1 MRDQQLYYHRLW
13 MWLEE
18 QLRQERDSAPES
30 NVSLVEEIPR
40 RKRRTASPKVPRLS
54 ASKRKLKPSA
64 AVSKPHKILQMLKHK
79 APAHAYLDD
88 FSSEVSQYTAHAEW
102 GPSCTEAVSKP
113 HKILQM
119 LKHKAP
125 AHAYLDDFSTEV
137 SQYTAHA
144 EWGPSCTEAVSKPH
158 KTLQMLKHKA
168 PAHAYLDDFSTEVS
182 QYTAHA
188 EWGPS
193 CTEAVSK
200 PHKTLQ
206 MLKHKTPAHAYLDDF
221 STEVDPPEAFPLEKD
236 DISDADTIVGE
247 KEADLCK
254 EMKDC
259 LAKFANFALNED
271 KYPDSVSPPLQEM
284 SPTSEAVPV
293 YTPKPSQRLLTV
305 NKLLRNNPE
314 FQSEVEF
321 QSPMMPDVLN
331 IAPLNARRTPMLV
344 EEVTEDKAIDLQ
356 LPEVLEG
363 TDVVVDGGKDPN
375 LYKYV
380 TFGLE
385 IKKAME
391 ECQNI
396 INSYNSVKEKHA
408 EANKIDDKDGPL
420 SLEQICEVML
430 NLDKSSAEFLL
441 EKIETDDP
449 MDINTANTK
458 LAELVENMPHI
469 LANMP
474 EIASKL
480 WSKEFANASFEL
492 PEFASIMNSLP
503 DVNSEAQLT
512 PETLKQ
518 IRELKLNKNRDSV
531 KVTKNTTKRK
541 SNRKVKNNIDN
552 NNIMGTMTFEFDC
565 KDISELLKDEK
576 ELQALMK
583 NKSSNKEDFK
593 DLLFSI
599 SAQVV
604 INKVFEYLKQN
615 KNPVLAKC
623 LEDDKDLFSLPK
635 NSINSEMFSKAS
647 TLFDNSVKD
656 ALSMDD
662 LRELVKS
669 RFNSWKHYVASKF
682 KSIPMELLENEI
694 EAMLDKFYS
703 YIQDLAKEC
712 ECEADKAAEKIA
724 EIQLK
729 AIEESVEEIC
739 PASKESLKTISKI
752 LNTTAGN
759 TFDIII
765 MKLSEMSVE
774 TQSSIK
780 SLKLKY
786 MDMIKRC
793 AESQQL
799 AAWIIIN
806 PEVAANVIS
815 DMTNLPPRPKTDVL
829 DPAKVS
835 SMTNEKKR
843 EYFLERLK
851 EMNMVYMETLPKA
864 SLTGDEWL
872 VMLYRLED
880 TENKLKDMLSKI
892 CAAKVMPHTEVSEAR
907 ASEFLERTIIGKELI
922 KIVAN
927 TKTKPISKSLD
938 RNVQTKQEKERAD
951 ETKRRSDAVLAKCEA
966 ILKAKGD
973 ITVLDNFYTIKRYI
987 SQGLPVPEGY
997 KRHVIS
1003 ICSSIDSKLF
1013 DDVLEDSTQK
1023 KPAKEDCTD
1032 KKHKCCQEFED
1043 DSGNS
1048 SPNCCGKDKNP
1059 AAVIGSPEL
1068 LAKYSAQALRKA
1080 KQTLNA
1086 VAFRKNILRNGQ
1098 TKSESDACDTPK
1110 TDCKWTND
1118 CVCDTCKSTDASG
1131 VCLGDIVKQCYD
1143 MEAKSKS
1150 TLEEKKKEVKVAA
1163 KPAVKPAKPPP
1174 KPCENASHQQH
1185 VCKVGHTS
1193 GACSSDGAGV
1203 EQPCTCCYCTVFGH
1217 APPITTPVPR
1227 NFNETRERLRSI
1239 LNRKKQK
1246 CKPTTN
1252 GEPESQDKKATAPAE
1267 APPQP
1272 TPKLKPTPVPC
1283 TPKPPPVIPKP
1294 AAPVQ
1299 QPQAPPAPA
1308 PAKADQQHQLA
1319 ERMAR
1324 IHVDDSKVK
1333 VLPKPAAPAQQPT
1346 QAPPA
1351 PAPAEAEH
1359 QQLAERMARIHVD
1372 DSKVKVLPK
1381 PAAPAQQPTQAPPAP
1396 APAEAEHQQLAER
1409 MARIHVDDSK
1419 PLQRP
1424 MPAQASAPPTAADG
1438 KVNAQAMEQIRLQ
1451 QLKQQQFLQAQAHAL
1466 QQVKKQQPSKE
1477 QGQTMSR
1484 QEMVVK
1490 QLEARSRQQ
1499 QAQRSRDPSTD
1510 TSSSE
1515 GQEMVVKQLEARSR
1529 QQQAQRSR
1537 DPSTDTS
1544 SSEGSDSCWRGCRED
1559 PRDLDALLQYIEG
1572 PARHV
1577 DRGKKRA
1584 KKQRQKAKKYIEGP
1598 ARHVDRGKKRAK
1610 KQRQKAKK
1618 YRTNVISP
1626 KLFTNALEDVFKTL
1640 DWKGHGICINGEYM
1654 SHLRFADDIVIM
1666 AESLQ
1671 ELSWM
1676 LSGLNAASRRVGLG
1690 MNLDKTK
1697 VMYNAHIKPEPVAVG
1712 EATIEVVQE
1721 YVYLGQTIRL
1731 GRSNFDKEAA
1741 RRIQLGWAAF
1751 GKLRHIFSSAIPQ
1764 SLKTKVVNQCVLPVM
1779 TYGAETWTLTLEMQL
1794 LSEAASLRSQYQSLK
1809 ALVERLRAVHNSHSR
1824 RMQDLTARLQ
1834 KRGKNKKKSAQN
1846 KQIVVEEYDELVQI
1860 VNETSKELTEAEK
1873 RVQQVSARLD
1883 ECERNLLK
1891 IREPTREEKMQ
1902 RMQDFQR
1909 QRVLE
1914 LQRQRQTMT
1923 QQPPAPVTNTS
1934 QIQMQNRPAIDPNR
1948 YAQMNMSRPPTN
1960 DYRTAQP
1967 VRQPE
1972 PPKPQPEEKKPVA
1985 SSWEQALAHMN
1996 HLVQTANKDKH
2007 RKTGQAVAY
2016 MNRLVQAANKDKP
2029 EEKKPVA
2036 SSWEQALAHMNHLLQ
2051 TANKDKK
2058 KQKEQAK
2065 AAKAEAAK
2073 QKEQPAPE
2081 PAPLTK
2087 KQRRALAKQQAEE
2100 EEAKRKQQE
2109 AKANKKSEQKKQDT
2123 AKSEP
2128 AKKEG
2133 KKEAAAAKKDEK
2145 KDNKKVEKSDAKKG
2159 KENKQEKNN
2168 AQPQPTTKQQKQ
2180 QPQQQQNNKKKKEP
2194 QQPQQPRAQVINIT
2208 ADTTLEAV
2216 KKGTRNAEP
2225 EKVPSCSI
2233 MEQLSCGVQVADLK
2247 LPPGIT
2253 LTRVQPNEKR
2263 EAPTIKSV
2271 PIWKCNQLAAA
2282 PTPVARPPPVINA
2295 DPAMM
2300 MFSTAPALGM
2310 PEPPKTIIVPDL
2322 PPAPAPAPAPAGK
2335 SKKAKKKAKKAAA
2348 AADNTPIIT
2357 ESKKQDG
2364 TKMVTLRN
2372 PMFHPNM
2379 PPVQVGPQP
2388 TNNKDASLRIPDPI
2402 PMPPNAACQATITP
2416 TSNGMYT
2423 IRNPLMSMMHQ
2434 QSLGMRPQSPQ
2445 VPNMYPQQNYNYVNP
2460 NVYNPPIPPQAY
2472 VIDASRTSPK
2482 NIEVKTDYQNQTRL
2496 MNLASFTQKNDE
2508 GYSLFKTNDD
2518 NQSRGFLNPESYYLD
2533 SNFTNQAPKPTV
2545 SPNPIGT
2552 RPTSES
2558 NRSFDSN
2565 DSSLFTNNSVQRPE
2579 PIGTPLKRTEDE
2591 RNDFIGGLYTPFGQE
2606 DRNVFRNAL
2615 FDKGDIGS
2623 GLGQDMNHHMSNGD
2637 SLPYFQRLR
2646 VGSKLNSEVTI
2657 HHVTESKFYKG
2668 QEPQMPLDVQSNK
2681 CEETLFS
2688 YPNKSWA
2695 PGYVAPSPPVGNCT
2709 GDSLQCGAAAEAAC
2723 EGGAHDEEGGFG
2735 AVGSRAARPPL
2746 DQQSMYTGERPDDRA
2761 SLEALQRYEQ
2771 LYLQSH
2777 RMHHLNTN

>member
-1 MRDQQLYYHRLW
+1 MMGLPSVRPCPQSH
-13 MWLEE
+13 
-18 QLRQERDSAPES
+18 APES

-64 AVSKPHKILQMLKHK
+64 AVSKPHKILQMLTHKAPAHAYLDDFSTEVSQYTAHAEWGPSCTEAGSKPHKILQMLKHK

-88 FSSEVSQYTAHAEW
+88 FSTEVSQYTAHAEW

-144 EWGPSCTEAVSKPH
+144 EWGPSCTEGVSKPH
-158 KTLQMLKHKA
+158 KILQMLKHKA
-168 PAHAYLDDFSTEVS
+168 
-182 QYTAHA
+182 
-188 EWGPS
+188 
-193 CTEAVSK
+193 
-200 PHKTLQ
+200 
-206 MLKHKTPAHAYLDDF
+206 PAHAYLDDF

-293 YTPKPSQRLLTV
+293 YTPKPNQRLLTV

-815 DMTNLPPRPKTDVL
+815 DMTNLPPRPKTDAL
-829 DPAKVS
+829 DPAKVA

-851 EMNMVYMETLPKA
+851 EMNMLYMETLPKA

-1023 KPAKEDCTD
+1023 KPDKEECTD

-1068 LAKYSAQALRKA
+1068 LAKRGG
-1080 KQTLNA
+1080 N
-1086 VAFRKNILRNGQ
+1086 
-1098 TKSESDACDTPK
+1098 P
-1110 TDCKWTND
+1110 
-1118 CVCDTCKSTDASG
+1118 
-1131 VCLGDIVKQCYD
+1131 
-1143 MEAKSKS
+1143 
-1150 TLEEKKKEVKVAA
+1150 
-1163 KPAVKPAKPPP
+1163 PKPPP

-1283 TPKPPPVIPKP
+1283 TPKPPPV
-1294 AAPVQ
+1294 
-1299 QPQAPPAPA
+1299 
-1308 PAKADQQHQLA
+1308 
-1319 ERMAR
+1319 
-1324 IHVDDSKVK
+1324 
-1333 VLPKPAAPAQQPT
+1333 LPKPAAPAQQPT

-1372 DSKVKVLPK
+1372 DSKVK
-1381 PAAPAQQPTQAPPAP
+1381 
-1396 APAEAEHQQLAER
+1396 
-1409 MARIHVDDSK
+1409 

-1424 MPAQASAPPTAADG
+1424 TPAQASAPPTATDG

-1515 GQEMVVKQLEARSR
+1515 G
-1529 QQQAQRSR
+1529 
-1537 DPSTDTS
+1537 
-1544 SSEGSDSCWRGCRED
+1544 SDSCWRGCRED

-1584 KKQRQKAKKYIEGP
+1584 KKQRQKAKK
-1598 ARHVDRGKKRAK
+1598 
-1610 KQRQKAKK
+1610 
-1618 YRTNVISP
+1618 
-1626 KLFTNALEDVFKTL
+1626 
-1640 DWKGHGICINGEYM
+1640 
-1654 SHLRFADDIVIM
+1654 
-1666 AESLQ
+1666 
-1671 ELSWM
+1671 
-1676 LSGLNAASRRVGLG
+1676 
-1690 MNLDKTK
+1690 
-1697 VMYNAHIKPEPVAVG
+1697 
-1712 EATIEVVQE
+1712 
-1721 YVYLGQTIRL
+1721 
-1731 GRSNFDKEAA
+1731 
-1741 RRIQLGWAAF
+1741 
-1751 GKLRHIFSSAIPQ
+1751 
-1764 SLKTKVVNQCVLPVM
+1764 
-1779 TYGAETWTLTLEMQL
+1779 LEMQL

-1923 QQPPAPVTNTS
+1923 QQPTATVTNMS
-1934 QIQMQNRPAIDPNR
+1934 QMQNRPTVDPNR

-1967 VRQPE
+1967 VRQEE

-1996 HLVQTANKDKH
+1996 HLV
-2007 RKTGQAVAY
+2007 
-2016 MNRLVQAANKDKP
+2016 
-2029 EEKKPVA
+2029 
-2036 SSWEQALAHMNHLLQ
+2036 Q

-2123 AKSEP
+2123 AKTEP

-2133 KKEAAAAKKDEK
+2133 KKETAAAKKDEK
-2145 KDNKKVEKSDAKKG
+2145 KDNKKVEKSEAKKG

-2168 AQPQPTTKQQKQ
+2168 VQAQPTTKQQKQ
-2180 QPQQQQNNKKKKEP
+2180 QPQQQQQQNNKKKKEP

-2216 KKGTRNAEP
+2216 KKGARNAEP

-2379 PPVQVGPQP
+2379 PPVQVGPQQP
-2388 TNNKDASLRIPDPI
+2388 NNKDASLRIPDPI

-2591 RNDFIGGLYTPFGQE
+2591 RSDFIGGLYTPFGQE

-2623 GLGQDMNHHMSNGD
+2623 GLGQEMNHHMSNGD

-2723 EGGAHDEEGGFG
+2723 EGGAHDEEIGFG
-2735 AVGSRAARPPL
+2735 AIGSRAARPAL